1 MTRLCY
7 ITRNYR
13 NLNGAGNK
21 AKTDNEDTLQ
31 VIGARNL
38 GLKRTFYP
46 NKVITF
52 FLDLAGVIKYVFTVR
67 RGDVV
72 VLQYPVKKYFAFL
85 CRIAHLKGAKTMAL
99 IHDLGSFRRKKLT
112 IEKEINRL
120 MHADYVIA
128 SNDTMKTWL
137 KEHGYRHPL
146 GALQLFDYRS
156 TSQSRKQLP
165 SEHLRLVYAGA
176 LAMRK
181 NSFLLKLAE
190 QELPFELHIYG
201 NRNGLPDMNEN
212 PKILFHPFTPAD
224 TFIQKGTAIHLTVVQ
239 VTSENTYAG
248 TVHTKCLSIS
258 VQVCPSL
265 SGKRLLWPPL

>member
-137 KEHGYRHPL
+137 KEYS
-146 GALQLFDYRS
+146 D
-156 TSQSRKQLP
+156 TS
-165 SEHLRLVYAGA
+165 
-176 LAMRK
+176 
-181 NSFLLKLAE
+181 
-190 QELPFELHIYG
+190 
-201 NRNGLPDMNEN
+201 
-212 PKILFHPFTPAD
+212 
-224 TFIQKGTAIHLTVVQ
+224 
-239 VTSENTYAG
+239 
-248 TVHTKCLSIS
+248 S
-258 VQVCPSL
+258 V
-265 SGKRLLWPPL
+265 